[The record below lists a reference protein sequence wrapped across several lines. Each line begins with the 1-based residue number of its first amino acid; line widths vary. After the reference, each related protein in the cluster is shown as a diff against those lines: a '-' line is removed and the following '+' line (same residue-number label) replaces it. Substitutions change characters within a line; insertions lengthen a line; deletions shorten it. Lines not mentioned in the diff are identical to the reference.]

1 MQLIFEFF
9 SILYEAQRTEAIQSE
24 IKNDVNK
31 QQGSASSFSAQ
42 KN

>member
-1 MQLIFEFF
+1 MQLIFKFF
-9 SILYEAQRTEAIQSE
+9 SILYEAQWTGAIQSE

-31 QQGSASSFSAQ
+31 QHGSASSFSVQ